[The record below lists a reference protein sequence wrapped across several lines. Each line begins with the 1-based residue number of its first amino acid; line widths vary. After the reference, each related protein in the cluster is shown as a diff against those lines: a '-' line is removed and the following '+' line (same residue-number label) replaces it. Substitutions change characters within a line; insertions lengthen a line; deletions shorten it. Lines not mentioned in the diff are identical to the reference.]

1 MRGFLRT
8 SIRIIFFLLTTQ
20 LASAQEEYPD
30 RPLRLIVPFPPGALT
45 DAISR
50 VFAEEAGKRLGK
62 PVVVENRGG
71 ASTALGSQAAKQA
84 PADGYT
90 LLFGSSVMISTML
103 SLKNPGYAMSDFTP
117 VTMLGDHF
125 YILMTSKSLPVKD
138 LKEFVAY
145 AKENSGSMN
154 YGVLGAGTPSYSP
167 AQKLGKAVGIEWQDI
182 AYRGA
187 AQVFQAVVSNDVQG
201 YFTTQASAINYVNSG
216 KVKLLAV
223 AAEER
228 VAPFLDVPTFKE
240 LGYEGLVEHGWSAL
254 FVRSE
259 TPKAIVDKLRQVSAE
274 VMKSEAMQ
282 NYLKTA
288 NVVPHK
294 GAVEDFSALLEKEMK
309 AKREEAAQLGIEPQ

>member
-1 MRGFLRT
+1 MRGFLRII
-8 SIRIIFFLLTTQ
+8 SRIIFFLLSTQ
-20 LASAQEEYPD
+20 LAFAQEEYPD

-45 DAISR
+45 DAVSR

-138 LKEFVAY
+138 FNEFVAY
-145 AKENSGSMN
+145 AKKNSGRMN
-154 YGVLGAGTPSYSP
+154 YGVLGAGTPSYSL
-167 AQKLGKAVGIEWQDI
+167 AQKLSKAAGIEWQDI

-187 AQVFQAVVSNDVQG
+187 AQVFQAVISNDVQG
-201 YFTTQASAINYVNSG
+201 YFTTQASALNYVNSG
-216 KVKLLAV
+216 RVKLLAV
-223 AAEER
+223 AADER
-228 VAPFLDVPTFKE
+228 LAPFPDVPTFKE
-240 LGYEGLVEHGWSAL
+240 LGYEGLVEQGWSAL

-259 TPKAIVDKLRQVSAE
+259 TPKAIVEKLRQVSAE

-288 NVVPHK
+288 SMIPHK
-294 GAVEDFSALLEKEMK
+294 GAVEDFSVLLEKELK
-309 AKREEAAQLGIEPQ
+309 AKREEAAELGIEPQ

>member
-1 MRGFLRT
+1 MRGILR
-8 SIRIIFFLLTTQ
+8 SLIGIIFLY
-20 LASAQEEYPD
+20 LATPMAFAQEEYPD

-45 DAISR
+45 DSISR

-103 SLKNPGYAMSDFTP
+103 TLKNPGYSMSDFTP
-117 VTMLGDHF
+117 VTMLGNHF
-125 YILMTSKSLPVKD
+125 YILMTSKSLPINN
-138 LKEFVAY
+138 LKEFVDY
-145 AKENSGSMN
+145 AKQNSGKMN
-154 YGVLGAGTPSYSP
+154 YGVLGAGTPSFTL
-167 AQKLGKAVGIEWQDI
+167 AQKFGKAAGVEWQDI

-201 YFTTQASAINYVNSG
+201 YFTTQASALNYVNSG

-228 VAPFLDVPTFKE
+228 LAPFPDVPTFKE
-240 LGYEGLVEHGWSAL
+240 LGYAGLVEQGWSAL

-282 NYLKTA
+282 NYAKA
-288 NVVPHK
+288 ASVVPHK
-294 GAVEDFSALLEKEMK
+294 GTVDDFSALLEKELK